1 MNITKNIKLTGQQFL
16 ILLKDSRN
24 AMPQNHSA
32 VASDKFVKVG
42 KSAIICWYMFMC

>member
-42 KSAIICWYMFMC
+42 KFAIICWYMFMC